1 MKKINKYNIFV
12 ILICAILFGY
22 SIFVGSPIKN
32 NTNIINIIVLLIF
45 LIYIIVETIKNKE
58 YRIIKNK
65 LDIFIIL
72 LVLSSYTALIFQNYS
87 NLEATIE
94 YIIKYTSILSMYIM
108 IRDIVTKNRKYI
120 NYIIITLIISS
131 ISIFILAIDNY
142 TFNFLNKFIEVTR
155 NVEVLNKENRLLGIF
170 GYSNTTA
177 IYMLIIS
184 ILATGKMIETKN
196 IKQKI
201 LYGIVVLINIT
212 TIVLT
217 YSRSV
222 WIIGIITYII
232 YISIISIHYKK
243 KINTKIH
250 LKYVLGLLILMF
262 LTIIILWNV
271 FIKFTEPLIL
281 FNDVNTKQEPTQD
294 ITNVKPNTLYKFEF
308 DIDSQT
314 GYNTDDIYE
323 IQICERNKY
332 DDILITHKIEFG
344 RFKGIKTI
352 EFSSTEYTHK
362 FLLKFITK
370 NRVAQRGLTINQL
383 KINDEVKPL
392 KYKFLPTKLVEKVY
406 DINFKT
412 ISVTERFEYMKDA
425 CKLISKYGMLGIG
438 ADGWKDRQ
446 LEVQDYYNFTNETHS
461 YILEIFLEF
470 GIIGFIAFIGIVI
483 QILIKVIKLIK
494 NRYYDAVQISIMI
507 SILVLIIH
515 SCIDFD
521 LSFMYMLILLFTLI
535 ATLEME
541 NKDYKK
547 LDLVM
552 KIIVVFLIT
561 ISIYFNAKI
570 CLSIYVDKKEN
581 PYSVEAVYN
590 NLVLDDNFSDN
601 IDEIIKRR
609 KYISHINLFRK
620 LMYEK
625 DLKESEIIKLYD
637 VIKSEKQ
644 LSPNDTF
651 EKLNRINFY
660 KDILLKI
667 KDNYIH
673 EDCKNNIL
681 LEIKEVKK
689 LLSNPEKCRLGLDEI
704 ECCNEIL
711 EYIEK
716 EVK

>member
-250 LKYVLGLLILMF
+250 
-262 LTIIILWNV
+262 
-271 FIKFTEPLIL
+271 
-281 FNDVNTKQEPTQD
+281 
-294 ITNVKPNTLYKFEF
+294 
-308 DIDSQT
+308 
-314 GYNTDDIYE
+314 
-323 IQICERNKY
+323 
-332 DDILITHKIEFG
+332 
-344 RFKGIKTI
+344 
-352 EFSSTEYTHK
+352 
-362 FLLKFITK
+362 
-370 NRVAQRGLTINQL
+370 
-383 KINDEVKPL
+383 
-392 KYKFLPTKLVEKVY
+392 
-406 DINFKT
+406 
-412 ISVTERFEYMKDA
+412 
-425 CKLISKYGMLGIG
+425 
-438 ADGWKDRQ
+438 
-446 LEVQDYYNFTNETHS
+446 
-461 YILEIFLEF
+461 
-470 GIIGFIAFIGIVI
+470 
-483 QILIKVIKLIK
+483 
-494 NRYYDAVQISIMI
+494 
-507 SILVLIIH
+507 
-515 SCIDFD
+515 
-521 LSFMYMLILLFTLI
+521 
-535 ATLEME
+535 
-541 NKDYKK
+541 
-547 LDLVM
+547 
-552 KIIVVFLIT
+552 
-561 ISIYFNAKI
+561 
-570 CLSIYVDKKEN
+570 
-581 PYSVEAVYN
+581 
-590 NLVLDDNFSDN
+590 
-601 IDEIIKRR
+601 
-609 KYISHINLFRK
+609 
-620 LMYEK
+620 
-625 DLKESEIIKLYD
+625 
-637 VIKSEKQ
+637 
-644 LSPNDTF
+644 
-651 EKLNRINFY
+651 
-660 KDILLKI
+660 
-667 KDNYIH
+667 
-673 EDCKNNIL
+673 
-681 LEIKEVKK
+681 
-689 LLSNPEKCRLGLDEI
+689 
-704 ECCNEIL
+704 
-711 EYIEK
+711 
-716 EVK
+716 